1 MPGRGTRDGGRVRPR
16 WRSPVAH
23 AAVVA
28 AALVPAALIVV
39 DLVADRLG
47 ANPIE
52 EITHRTGDWTIRLLL
67 ATLAVTPLRRL
78 TGWNGIIRF
87 RRTIGLLA
95 FTYVSLHFLTWVV
108 LDQGLFLQGDALG
121 YVLEDVAK
129 RPYITVGF
137 AAFVLLVPLAVTSTR
152 GWVRRLGRRWTALHR
167 VVYVAAALGALHYL
181 WLVKGEQLT
190 PVWYALIAV
199 GLLALR
205 VRAGPRR
212 TATVGD
218 GPGLFSPRPPV
229 PVPAPVPPAATP
241 AAAPPPS

>member
-1 MPGRGTRDGGRVRPR
+1 M
-16 WRSPVAH
+16 
-23 AAVVA
+23 
-28 AALVPAALIVV
+28 PAALIVA
-39 DLVADRLG
+39 DLLRDNLG

-67 ATLAVTPLRRL
+67 GALAVTPVRRL

-95 FTYVSLHFLTWVV
+95 FTYASLHFLTWVV

-137 AAFVLLVPLAVTSTR
+137 TAFVLLVPLAVTSTR
-152 GWVRRLGRRWTALHR
+152 GWVRRLGRRWTSLHR
-167 VVYVAAALGALHYL
+167 VVYVAAALGSLHYL

-190 PVWYALIAV
+190 PVWYALV
-199 GLLALR
+199 LVVLLSVRLR
-205 VRAGPRR
+205 PPLTASVRRISPPRR
-212 TATVGD
+212 VPL
-218 GPGLFSPRPPV
+218 PGS
-229 PVPAPVPPAATP
+229 APPAATP
-241 AAAPPPS
+241 VAAPPPP